1 MTEAHA
7 VVVGELMLALHTAV
21 ARQATPQLGTVIYYF
36 ARYHQQIGKTQ
47 DETTALFRRLL
58 DQAVSTADLSD
69 PSVLRA
75 VDALR
80 TEALSWCVEAYGGAP
95 QPAR

>member
-1 MTEAHA
+1 MTKAHA
-7 VVVGELMLALHTAV
+7 VVVEELMLALHAAV
-21 ARQATPQLGTVIYYF
+21 ARRDTPQLGTAIYYF
-36 ARYHQQIGKTQ
+36 ARYHQQVGKTR
-47 DETTALFRRLL
+47 DETTALLHRLL

-69 PSVLRA
+69 PAVLLA

-80 TEALSWCVEAYGGAP
+80 TEALSWCVDAYGCAP